1 MSVSLEIIARAVII
15 RAGRLLVARD
25 IGAAWCFAAVL
36 IGVVGGDDRGA
47 DHQACGTTARRVS
60 LRTDRDQQRGETL
73 RHTERTYVAGHGP
86 AER

>member
-36 IGVVGGDDRGA
+36 IGVVGGDDRVLTTRRAAPRLGA
-47 DHQACGTTARRVS
+47 SA
-60 LRTDRDQQRGETL
+60 
-73 RHTERTYVAGHGP
+73 
-86 AER
+86 